1 MKSCPIKQQKN
12 TIYFYIIVFAIDA
25 MLHQKNSLTVLHIWQ
40 MIPLH
45 LFHSFHMDLPPSW
58 LFRNRFLELVLHLLN
73 THNVLHIYW
82 THRWSIDGCSSGS
95 SRPAGGAVLTLSPQ
109 CDALLL
115 VCLADAVVTVSIHT
129 MTGVSV
135 VQVDI
140 SGTVRIGACAELWQ
154 ITGVTGLP
162 ARSPCRL
169 QLHNKHMTITEW
181 SPFSQYKITVYF
193 YLNLFM
199 FLVLLLIHQFM
210 LF

>member
-1 MKSCPIKQQKN
+1 MQCCIKN
-12 TIYFYIIVFAIDA
+12 FSYRASHLANDPFASFPQFPYGSPA
-25 MLHQKNSLTVLHIWQ
+25 ELTLSKQ
-40 MIPLH
+40 IPGAGFAPVKH
-45 LFHSFHMDLPPSW
+45 
-58 LFRNRFLELVLHLLN
+58 

-140 SGTVRIGACAELWQ
+140 SGTVRIGACAKLWQ
-154 ITGVTGLP
+154 ITWVTGLT